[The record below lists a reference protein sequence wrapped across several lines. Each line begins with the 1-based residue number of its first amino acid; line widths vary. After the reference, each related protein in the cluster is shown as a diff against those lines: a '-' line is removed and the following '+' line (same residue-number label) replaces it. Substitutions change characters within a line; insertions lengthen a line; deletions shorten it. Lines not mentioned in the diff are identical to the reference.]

1 MKIFGIAFIATGI
14 LVAIDGFA
22 NLVTDIQF
30 GIGVIG
36 MAIAGIG
43 LILVYLSTVKDE
55 LQLVYMAT
63 RRVEE

>member
-1 MKIFGIAFIATGI
+1 MKIFGILFLGTGI
-14 LVAIDGFA
+14 LIAIDGFA

-30 GIGVIG
+30 GIGVMGI
-36 MAIAGIG
+36 AIAGIG
-43 LILVYLSTVKDE
+43 IVLVYLSTVKDE